1 MEWSPSSLVA
11 PLERADERKSYF
23 LEGALL
29 ADGNISPT
37 LWKPNKYTD
46 FYQNLIEVSNHD
58 LKFCSV
64 EKYETNSSQMYS
76 HMKRVKLSKL

>member
-1 MEWSPSSLVA
+1 MISKFPCCSL
-11 PLERADERKSYF
+11 LERADERKSYF

-29 ADGNISPT
+29 ADGTFPY
-37 LWKPNKYTD
+37 LLKPNKYTD

-64 EKYETNSSQMYS
+64 ESEQSSQMYS
-76 HMKRVKLSKL
+76 HMKEVKLSKL